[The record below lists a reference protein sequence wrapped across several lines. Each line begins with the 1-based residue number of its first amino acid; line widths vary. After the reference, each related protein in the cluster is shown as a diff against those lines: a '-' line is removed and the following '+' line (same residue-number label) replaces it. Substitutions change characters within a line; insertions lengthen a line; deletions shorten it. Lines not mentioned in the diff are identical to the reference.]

1 MYKVTIALGALALTT
16 TIPQDASAV
25 SQKVKDACRGDYYA
39 YCSQHEVGSQGL
51 RDCMTEAFDKL
62 SDPCVAAILDSELQ
76 RENAKPHT
84 RTHHAQR
91 RHRGDDWVAHV
102 KHGTR
107 VAKRFMARVG
117 SRARRFLR

>member
-1 MYKVTIALGALALTT
+1 VYKLIVALGALALTVG
-16 TIPQDASAV
+16 IPQDASAV

-76 RENAKPHT
+76 RDNAHPHK
-84 RTHHAQR
+84 RPQHAHRSHR
-91 RHRGDDWVAHV
+91 RDNWVAHV

-117 SRARRFLR
+117 SRARHFLR